1 MLVKIGRSTFDSYSA
16 AVNEMNDKLQNYIS
30 SKSEHMVCFD
40 REPEGEIILF
50 MEESKEK
57 MEEDAKDL
65 ADFLENM
72 LSEKPEI
79 GYFGSVGSPV
89 SRIREISQAYETA
102 AHAFAYRFLVEG
114 NQILRFEQID
124 RKPVL
129 MERADGEYHVGKINF
144 GGLDKTRIKAFL
156 RGGDSEEIPIF
167 VEEYLENA
175 GDACQNS
182 LIFRQ
187 YIVMDMYVAASHFL
201 EQLGD
206 SEEFSRKEPFESPV
220 QTVLAAIQ
228 RQMRLIIPDGVV
240 QPRNIVPGNV
250 GRVADDALKFTQR
263 PVGPLQRVDLHG
275 NHPGGQ
281 AAAADILPADLQ
293 RGIRILPQYASN
305 AGGMGGDG
313 QSDTAAPGAQ
323 VQHPAGAKGLDI
335 RQRLIHQHLR
345 IRPGKISLF
354 YFTNSI
360 NIRFRLFQCS

>member
-1 MLVKIGRSTFDSYSA
+1 
-16 AVNEMNDKLQNYIS
+16 MNDKLQNYIS

-57 MEEDAKDL
+57 MEEDVQDL

-144 GGLDKTRIKAFL
+144 GGLDKTRIEAFL

-187 YIVMDMYVAASHFL
+187 YLVMDMYVAASHFL

-206 SEEFSRKEPFESPV
+206 SEEFSRKEPFESPA
-220 QTVLAAIQ
+220 QMEQVLQ
-228 RQMRLIIPDGVV
+228 QL
-240 QPRNIVPGNV
+240 
-250 GRVADDALKFTQR
+250 
-263 PVGPLQRVDLHG
+263 
-275 NHPGGQ
+275 
-281 AAAADILPADLQ
+281 
-293 RGIRILPQYASN
+293 
-305 AGGMGGDG
+305 
-313 QSDTAAPGAQ
+313 DTTISY
-323 VQHPAGAKGLDI
+323 V
-335 RQRLIHQHLR
+335 
-345 IRPGKISLF
+345 ISLF
-354 YFTNSI
+354 PVSDGDT
-360 NIRFRLFQCS
+360 RLPHERA